1 MLTYAIP
8 CLFGLEGLV
17 GDELRRLGLGGV
29 QAENGRVLCRGALS
43 DLPRLNLNLR
53 CGERVLIQLGAFPAR
68 SFEALF
74 EGVRALPWEDFVP
87 RDGQFPVKGYAL
99 DSQLHS
105 VPDCQRIV
113 KKAAARRLGQV
124 YGLETLPETG
134 AKYQI
139 QFALH
144 KDQCALYLDTSGAG
158 LHKRGY
164 RAVGVEAPLRETLA
178 AAMVLLARFRG
189 KDPLRDPFCG
199 SGTIP
204 IEAALI
210 AKNRAPGLDR
220 RFAAQKWQSLPAR
233 LWLDAAEEAMDKE
246 FHGQYDIW
254 GGDIDPACVELS
266 RHNAELAGVED
277 CVRFEV
283 ADAGQFRR
291 DSAYG
296 QLVTNPPY
304 GERLLEKREAE
315 GLYRAFGKA
324 ARTLPEGWRLVV
336 LSSHTEFERAFGRSA
351 EKKRKLYN
359 GMLKCDAFFYHGGG
373 NN

>member
-17 GDELRRLGLGGV
+17 GDELRRLGLGDV

-74 EGVRALPWEDFVP
+74 EGVRALPWEDFIP

-144 KDQCALYLDTSGAG
+144 KDQCALYLDTS
-158 LHKRGY
+158 
-164 RAVGVEAPLRETLA
+164 
-178 AAMVLLARFRG
+178 
-189 KDPLRDPFCG
+189 
-199 SGTIP
+199 
-204 IEAALI
+204 
-210 AKNRAPGLDR
+210 
-220 RFAAQKWQSLPAR
+220 
-233 LWLDAAEEAMDKE
+233 
-246 FHGQYDIW
+246 
-254 GGDIDPACVELS
+254 
-266 RHNAELAGVED
+266 
-277 CVRFEV
+277 
-283 ADAGQFRR
+283 
-291 DSAYG
+291 
-296 QLVTNPPY
+296 
-304 GERLLEKREAE
+304 
-315 GLYRAFGKA
+315 
-324 ARTLPEGWRLVV
+324 
-336 LSSHTEFERAFGRSA
+336 
-351 EKKRKLYN
+351 
-359 GMLKCDAFFYHGGG
+359 
-373 NN
+373 